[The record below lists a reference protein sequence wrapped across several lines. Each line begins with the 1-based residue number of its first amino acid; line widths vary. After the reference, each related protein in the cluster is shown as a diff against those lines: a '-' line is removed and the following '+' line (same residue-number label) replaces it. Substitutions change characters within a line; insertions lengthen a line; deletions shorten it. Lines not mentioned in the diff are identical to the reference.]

1 MFVLITSGLSLVIQ
15 RTKPFHKIHSNCAL
29 VTIPDSLKN
38 SPGLVSDKKNKTSS
52 NKGKHNS
59 NYTNIMLKKKKKTQ
73 TQTYI
78 DLSQGLL
85 KDNSL
90 SFVNFN

>member
-59 NYTNIMLKKKKKTQ
+59 NYTNIMLKKKNKNPNPD
-73 TQTYI
+73 I
-78 DLSQGLL
+78 HR
-85 KDNSL
+85 SL
-90 SFVNFN
+90 SGTSKVSF

>member
-1 MFVLITSGLSLVIQ
+1 M
-15 RTKPFHKIHSNCAL
+15 
-29 VTIPDSLKN
+29 VTIPDRLKN

-78 DLSQGLL
+78 DLSQGLQ
-85 KDNSL
+85 KYPFKRQL
-90 SFVNFN
+90 SVLCEFQLTNRNLMDATE

>member
-1 MFVLITSGLSLVIQ
+1 MFVLITSGLSLVSQ

-59 NYTNIMLKKKKKTQ
+59 NYTNIMLKKKTKNPNPD
-73 TQTYI
+73 I
-78 DLSQGLL
+78 HR
-85 KDNSL
+85 SL
-90 SFVNFN
+90 SGTSKVSF